1 MDIAFHHGFTRM
13 ISFILACQF
22 IYWACLT
29 RTAHSGGEDSHI
41 REQLFSRQLQGRA
54 LIDVNVNQA
63 QRDELMLLPN
73 VGPVLAQRMIHCRE
87 ALGFFSSVEDLGK
100 VRGIG
105 PKTIDAMRPIA
116 VAEPWE
122 PTRKSN

>member
-1 MDIAFHHGFTRM
+1 MM
-13 ISFILACQF
+13 
-22 IYWACLT
+22 
-29 RTAHSGGEDSHI
+29 
-41 REQLFSRQLQGRA
+41 EQLFSRQLQGRA

-87 ALGFFSSVEDLGK
+87 TLGFFSSIEDLGK

-116 VAEPWE
+116 VTEP
-122 PTRKSN
+122 